1 MTSLDIVKAAV
12 RAADSKKGR
21 DLRVIKIRDI
31 SVLADYFVFV
41 SGDSNTQTRA
51 IAEEVEFKLGEAG
64 EQLHHIEGRQ
74 SGWICLDYG
83 SVVVHVFH
91 TEQRQY
97 FQLERLWEDGEEIDV
112 SSFIEN

>member
-64 EQLHHIEGRQ
+64 EQPHHIEGLR

>member
-64 EQLHHIEGRQ
+64 EQPHHIEGRR

>member
-64 EQLHHIEGRQ
+64 EQPHHIEGRQ

-83 SVVVHVFH
+83 SVVVHIFH

>member
-64 EQLHHIEGRQ
+64 GEPQPIEGRPF
-74 SGWICLDYG
+74 GWERPGYG

-91 TEQRQY
+91 QGARQV
-97 FQLERLWEDGEEIDV
+97 FPV
-112 SSFIEN
+112 

>member
-64 EQLHHIEGRQ
+64 EQPYHIEGRR